1 MYVLEWICALEYR
14 YCRGQKRA
22 PDPFELE
29 LQVLVICLLWVLVIC
44 LLWVL
49 GTKTR
54 ILCKSNMSSQLKN
67 HLNGFETG
75 TL

>member
-1 MYVLEWICALEYR
+1 MCTEYR
-14 YCRGQKRA
+14 YRRGQKRA

-29 LQVLVICLLWVLVIC
+29 LQVLVIC

-67 HLNGFETG
+67 HLNGFETRS
-75 TL
+75 L

>member
-14 YCRGQKRA
+14 YRRGQKRA

-29 LQVLVICLLWVLVIC
+29 LQVLVICLLWVL
-44 LLWVL
+44 

-54 ILCKSNMSSQLKN
+54 ILCKSKMSSQLKN

-75 TL
+75 SL